1 MTGYRSSSPR
11 LTAAE
16 AAAYGQSPPPG
27 PHTDAELAAL
37 IGLLEKGRPR
47 IESVVVGHGR
57 DDASTAT
64 ARAFLDAWRALG
76 REIIAVVDWPERA
89 ASWLRP
95 ARRMTAQTPDAWV
108 VAAAP
113 LGFAQLSRRLRHD
126 TDWDPRR
133 TYAFASLHDP
143 RVPALAG
150 PGAVRGLRGAT
161 ADGAIWEAADSWI
174 TTRLPERR
182 WSRDSAA
189 DNGITLTPKA

>member
-1 MTGYRSSSPR
+1 MTGSSSPR
-11 LTAAE
+11 LTE
-16 AAAYGQSPPPG
+16 AQAKAYGQSPPPG

-37 IGLLEKGRPR
+37 LGLLEQDRF
-47 IESVVVGHGR
+47 EAVVVGHGR

-76 REIIAVVDWPERA
+76 REVIAVVDWPERA

-113 LGFAQLSRRLRHD
+113 LGFAQLSRRLRYD

-133 TYAFASLHDP
+133 TYAFASLQDA
-143 RVPALAG
+143 RLPALAG
-150 PGAVRGLRGAT
+150 AGVVRGLRGAT
-161 ADGAIWEAADSWI
+161 ADGATWEAADRWI
-174 TTRLPERR
+174 TTRYPDRR
-182 WSRDSAA
+182 
-189 DNGITLTPKA
+189 

>member
-1 MTGYRSSSPR
+1 MTGYRSPR
-11 LTAAE
+11 LTEAE
-16 AAAYGQSPPPG
+16 AAAYGESPPPG

-37 IGLLEKGRPR
+37 IGLLEENRPR
-47 IESVVVGHGR
+47 IEAVVVGHGR
-57 DDASTAT
+57 DDVSTAT

-89 ASWLRP
+89 ASWLRS

-133 TYAFASLHDP
+133 TYAFASLHDA
-143 RVPALAG
+143 RLPALAG
-150 PGAVRGLRGAT
+150 AGVVRGLRGVA
-161 ADGAIWEAADSWI
+161 ADGATWEAADRWI
-174 TTRLPERR
+174 TTRYPDRR
-182 WSRDSAA
+182 
-189 DNGITLTPKA
+189 